1 MLRPFSPSRSRR
13 RRTECADRRGWRV
26 GLLAQFLTILIA
38 GLVGTAIL
46 PVPQAWA
53 QPDFFFFLRPPAPVP
68 QAPRNN
74 RNNGWW
80 PGFGPQ
86 PRQSVTAPTAPQQSA
101 PKKREPPPEPEGTV
115 YASADAAIQGKRQPP
130 TQFAL
135 VLGDRMGGQ
144 LAQGLADAYVPDR
157 SRIAIVEYTID
168 DSGFLSPPVDWI
180 AKAPPAIA
188 NGRPNVTVLALG
200 AEDLK
205 PITEGDLVLEP
216 LTDRWVE
223 LYSRRVD
230 EVLAALREKA
240 GRVIV
245 VGLAPV
251 ANPSV
256 SADYERLNEIL
267 RARAARAGMPFVS
280 VWDGFVD
287 EDGKYIATGPAVDG
301 QRRRLRYNDGV
312 RFTRAGG
319 RKLAFFVQKELNR
332 LLEDPAKPSSS
343 LDDAQPALSLA
354 GAPVKGDAKGPPIAV
369 SASVSEAAQG
379 AVRALKDGVSPP
391 AVRGR
396 TDDFSWPP
404 PSAQLPPASEK

>member
-1 MLRPFSPSRSRR
+1 MSAR
-13 RRTECADRRGWRV
+13 
-26 GLLAQFLTILIA
+26 GLLPHLLALFAVAL
-38 GLVGTAIL
+38 GLVI
-46 PVPQAWA
+46 VPAPARA
-53 QPDFFFFLRPPAPVP
+53 QPDLFFFLRPPAPVP

-86 PRQSVTAPTAPQQSA
+86 QRQVEPVPQAPAA

-115 YASADAAIQGKRQPP
+115 YASADAATQNKRQPP
-130 TQFAL
+130 SQFAL

-157 SRIAIVEYTID
+157 GRLAIVEYTVD
-168 DSGFLSPPVDWI
+168 DSGFLSTPVDWI

-205 PITEGDLVLEP
+205 PIKDGELLLEP
-216 LTDRWVE
+216 LTDRWIE

-230 EVLAALREKA
+230 EVLAFLRDKA

-245 VGLAPV
+245 VGIAPV
-251 ANPSV
+251 ANSSV

-267 RARAARAGMPFVS
+267 RARAARAGLPFVS
-280 VWDGFVD
+280 VWDGFVE
-287 EDGKYIATGPAVDG
+287 EDGKYLVTGPAVDG
-301 QRRRLRYNDGV
+301 QRRRLRLNDGV

-319 RKLAFFVQKELNR
+319 RKLAFFVQKDLNR
-332 LLEDPAKPSSS
+332 LLEDPAKPSASP
-343 LDDAQPALSLA
+343 DNAQPALSLA
-354 GAPVKGDAKGPPIAV
+354 GAPARADAKPLPV
-369 SASVSEAAQG
+369 AAQSTAPVPSG
-379 AVRALKDGVSPP
+379 ARALKDGISPP

-396 TDDFSWPP
+396 ADDFSWPP
-404 PSAQLPPASEK
+404 PSAELPAPVQK

>member
-1 MLRPFSPSRSRR
+1 ML
-13 RRTECADRRGWRV
+13 
-26 GLLAQFLTILIA
+26 
-38 GLVGTAIL
+38 L
-46 PVPQAWA
+46 PVVLAVLVVLPLGPTPPAHA
-53 QPDFFFFLRPPAPVP
+53 QIDFFSFLRPPAPVP
-68 QAPRNN
+68 QGQRNN
-74 RNNGWW
+74 RNTNTNGWW
-80 PGFGPQ
+80 PGFGP
-86 PRQSVTAPTAPQQSA
+86 PRQAEPPAGVPEAA

-157 SRIAIVEYTID
+157 ARLAIVEYTLD
-168 DSGFLSPPVDWI
+168 DSGFLPSPADWL

-188 NGRPNVTVLALG
+188 GGRPNVTVLALG

-205 PITEGDLVLEP
+205 PIEDGGLQLEP

-230 EVLAALREKA
+230 EVLTALREKA

-251 ANPSV
+251 ANTSV

-267 RARAARAGMPFVS
+267 RARAARAGLPFVS

-287 EDGKYIATGPAVDG
+287 EDGKYLATGPAVDG
-301 QRRRLRYNDGV
+301 QRRRLRFNDGV

-319 RKLAFFVQKELNR
+319 RKLAFFVQKDLNR
-332 LLEDPAKPSSS
+332 LLEDPAKPSAPT
-343 LDDAQPALSLA
+343 DTAQPALSLA
-354 GAPVKGDAKGPPIAV
+354 GGPAKAAPAPTAV
-369 SASVSEAAQG
+369 SSAAG
-379 AVRALKDGVSPP
+379 PAPAVQTTARALQDGVPPP
-391 AVRGR
+391 AMRGR
-396 TDDFSWPP
+396 ADDFSWPP
-404 PSAQLPPASEK
+404 PSAEPLPPLQR

>member
-1 MLRPFSPSRSRR
+1 M
-13 RRTECADRRGWRV
+13 
-26 GLLAQFLTILIA
+26 LLALPAGSALTA
-38 GLVGTAIL
+38 RDAR
-46 PVPQAWA
+46 A
-53 QPDFFFFLRPPAPVP
+53 QDDFFFFLRPPASVP
-68 QAPRNN
+68 QAPRN

-86 PRQSVTAPTAPQQSA
+86 PQQRETRPAPPLDPALQAA
-101 PKKREPPPEPEGTV
+101 PKKREPPPAPEGTV

-157 SRIAIVEYTID
+157 ARLAIVEYTQD
-168 DSGFLSPPVDWI
+168 DSGFLSTPVDWL

-188 NGRPNVTVLALG
+188 AGRPNVTVLALG

-205 PITEGDLVLEP
+205 PIRDDDLTLEP

-223 LYSRRVD
+223 VYSRRVD
-230 EVLAALREKA
+230 EVLSALREKA

-245 VGLAPV
+245 VGVAPV
-251 ANPSV
+251 ANAAL
-256 SADYERLNEIL
+256 SADYERLNEII
-267 RARAARAGMPFVS
+267 RARAARAGLPFVT

-287 EDGKYIATGPAVDG
+287 EDGKYLATGPAVDG
-301 QRRRLRYNDGV
+301 QRRRLRFNDGV

-319 RKLAFFVQKELNR
+319 LKLAFFVQKELNR
-332 LLEDPAKPSSS
+332 LLEDPAKPATPAEP
-343 LDDAQPALSLA
+343 AQPVLNLA
-354 GAPVKGDAKGPPIAV
+354 GAPAKADLRPATPTPPLAV
-369 SASVSEAAQG
+369 SATGRAAAQ
-379 AVRALKDGVSPP
+379 ALRDGVPPP

-396 TDDFSWPP
+396 ADDFSWPP
-404 PSAQLPPASEK
+404 PTAEPLAPTR